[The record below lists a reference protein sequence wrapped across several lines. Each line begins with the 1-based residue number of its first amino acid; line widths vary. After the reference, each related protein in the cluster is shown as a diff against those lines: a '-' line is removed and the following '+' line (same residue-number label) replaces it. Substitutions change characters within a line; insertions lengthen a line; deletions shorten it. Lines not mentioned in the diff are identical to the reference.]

1 MIRITGLEAWQTR
14 AVVRL
19 MMIWLLLGAVSEA
32 RAQEKT
38 PQNAFEF
45 VQRSLSD
52 GSWSGD
58 VQNCFRDGSCSTE
71 QAKIEGV
78 TFEAS
83 SYCQLDIR
91 LSGRDGTLHRRLDL
105 TKEHTFSDIGAGL
118 WVQGAVAMTNG
129 EVLPDWMLYSSS
141 SDMRS
146 RVALALRFLQDA
158 CLPKSIW

>member
-1 MIRITGLEAWQTR
+1 MIRITGLEAWQAR

-19 MMIWLLLGAVSEA
+19 MVIWLLLGAVSEA

-45 VQRSLSD
+45 VQRSFSD

-58 VQNCFRDGSCSTE
+58 VKNCYRDGSCSTE
-71 QAKIEGV
+71 QAKIEGLA
-78 TFEAS
+78 FEAS

-91 LSGRDGTLHRRLDL
+91 LAGRDGTLHRRLDL
-105 TKEHTFSDIGAGL
+105 TKEHKFSRTVVGI
-118 WVQGAVAMTNG
+118 WVQGAVSMTDG
-129 EVLPDWMLYSSS
+129 EVLPSWNLYSDS
-141 SDMRS
+141 SDMNG
-146 RVALALRFLQDA
+146 RVAVALQFLQDA